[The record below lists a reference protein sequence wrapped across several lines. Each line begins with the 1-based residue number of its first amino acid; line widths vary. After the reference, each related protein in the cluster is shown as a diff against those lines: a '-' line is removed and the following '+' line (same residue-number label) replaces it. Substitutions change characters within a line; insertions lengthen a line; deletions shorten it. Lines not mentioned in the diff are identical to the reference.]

1 MWLSRIRLSS
11 WLKSGLRPIS
21 GAALVTLGCSLGS
34 YDYLSAEFGAQ
45 AQAGAG
51 SAGASGAAGNGATGG
66 TAGDGAKAGT
76 AGTAPDVEPC
86 QGKDDGT
93 PCDDEDVCTPTS
105 LCVSG
110 ACQGTG
116 DHPCVVADS
125 IAEFSISQGVQGF
138 WYGAWAQENDA
149 DGTYQPEGDFAELTA
164 CPPDAWKPACV
175 DMADP
180 SFRWTLLTAQLA
192 HAATIPT
199 VEVAVRRWVSDV
211 SGPAMASLDHH
222 HADPGDGDGTRAQLL
237 LDGELIWENEISAS
251 DAAGKQ
257 VEIPLTLSV
266 GTRVELLLYPR
277 ANEARD
283 MSHLSIVLR
292 GRD

>member
-1 MWLSRIRLSS
+1 MWLPRTKVSS
-11 WLKSGLRPIS
+11 ALKPGLRPIS
-21 GAALVTLGCSLGS
+21 SAALLTLGCSLGS

-51 SAGASGAAGNGATGG
+51 SGGASGAAGNATIGG
-66 TAGDGAKAGT
+66 SAGDGAKAG
-76 AGTAPDVEPC
+76 AAPDVEPC
-86 QGKDDGT
+86 EGKDDGT
-93 PCDDEDVCTPTS
+93 PCDDDDVCTTTS

-110 ACQGTG
+110 ICQGSG

-125 IAEFSISQGVQGF
+125 IAEFSTTQGVQGF
-138 WYGAWAQENDA
+138 WYGAWAQGGDA
-149 DGTYQPEGDFAELTA
+149 DGTYQPESDFAELTA

-175 DMADP
+175 DVTDP

-192 HAATIPT
+192 HAATIPK

-211 SGPAMASLDHH
+211 SGRATASLDHH

-237 LDGELIWENEISAS
+237 LDGALIWENEISAS
-251 DAAGKQ
+251 DAVGKQ
-257 VEIPLTLSV
+257 AEIPLTLSL

-277 ANEARD
+277 ANQARD

-292 GRD
+292 GRN